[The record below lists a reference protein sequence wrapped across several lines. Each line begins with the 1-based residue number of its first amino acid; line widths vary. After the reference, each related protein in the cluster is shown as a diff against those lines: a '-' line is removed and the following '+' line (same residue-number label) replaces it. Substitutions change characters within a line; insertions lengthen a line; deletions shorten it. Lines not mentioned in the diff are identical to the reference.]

1 VGQKVNPHG
10 FRLGITTDF
19 KSRWYADKL
28 YKEYVAEDVAIRRML
43 QRGMERAG
51 ISKVEIER
59 TRDRVRVD
67 IHTARPGIVIGR
79 RGAEADRI
87 RGDLEKLTSKQ
98 IQLNI
103 LEVKNPEID
112 AQLVAQG
119 VAEQLSSRVSFRRAM
134 RKAMQTTMRSGAKG
148 IRIQCSGR
156 LNGAEMSRTEFYR
169 EGRVPLHTLRADIDY
184 GFYEARTT
192 FGRIGVK
199 VWDDAARAL
208 KAAKADVVV
217 LCTSSSIKKV
227 MPQIETILKSK
238 TAIVSTTEE
247 LSYPG
252 YTHIRLAR
260 QIHAMA
266 KKAKV
271 GVLGTGVNPG
281 FAMDALPIAL
291 TAVCERVDRIAVFRI
306 QDARI
311 RRLPFQQKIGAGLTT
326 EQFQKKVDDG
336 SVRHVG
342 LTESIAMIA
351 DALGWTL
358 DRITDDI
365 QPKIAAVTISSEYLA
380 VDPGYVCGIIQDG
393 IGYRK
398 KEPVIKLHMEAYLG
412 SPETYDSV
420 DVEGSPSLSMKISGG
435 IHGDVATASIV
446 VNSIPHVLNAP
457 PGLHT
462 MRDLALPSFFANWS
476 WS

>member
-1 VGQKVNPHG
+1 MTPPADARGAVLVSTLSIAASTMRRVRGICAQILPHT
-10 FRLGITTDF
+10 RI
-19 KSRWYADKL
+19 
-28 YKEYVAEDVAIRRML
+28 IRRPKWGL
-43 QRGMERAG
+43 LAVVALLRPARISGPLDRLPLEHTIAKRRARRCGRPLVAAGMVRHQAREYNPQVMPN
-51 ISKVEIER
+51 I
-59 TRDRVRVD
+59 RVMHFGLGPIGMAIVKQVA
-67 IHTARPGIVIGR
+67 ARPGFKIV
-79 RGAEADRI
+79 GAI
-87 RGDLEKLTSKQ
+87 
-98 IQLNI
+98 
-103 LEVKNPEID
+103 
-112 AQLVAQG
+112 
-119 VAEQLSSRVSFRRAM
+119 
-134 RKAMQTTMRSGAKG
+134 
-148 IRIQCSGR
+148 
-156 LNGAEMSRTEFYR
+156 
-169 EGRVPLHTLRADIDY
+169 DIDPAKV
-184 GFYEARTT
+184 GRDL
-192 FGRIGVK
+192 GDVVGLSKRIGVK
-199 VWDDAARAL
+199 ISGDAVKAL
-208 KAAKADVVV
+208 KAAKPDVVV
-217 LCTSSSIKKV
+217 LCTSSSIMTV

-252 YTHIRLAR
+252 YTHIRQAR

-291 TAVCERVDRIAVFRI
+291 TAVCERVDRVVVNRV

-326 EQFQKKVDDG
+326 EQFQRKVEDG

-351 DALGWTL
+351 DALGWAL

-365 QPKIAAVTISSEYLA
+365 QPKIAGVTISSEHLA

-393 IGYRK
+393 VGYRK
-398 KEPVIKLHMEAYLG
+398 KEPVVKLHMEAYLG

-420 DVEGSPSLSMKISGG
+420 DIEGSPSLSMKIAGG

-446 VNSIPHVLNAP
+446 VNSIPHVLNAR

-462 MRDLALPSFFANWS
+462 MRDLALPSFFS
-476 WS
+476 GR